1 MENHLG
7 HVEIRLETWYTM
19 VQERKW
25 CSVMYP
31 FLQIDGDTE
40 IVHSDM
46 LPNGEVKVYI
56 EKPDAKDGFHHAT
69 CFLPQYRWEN
79 VCGFTDQEMRRFQEV
94 VESTAYLIMEFS
106 RQGGFDHAA
115 SF

>member
-1 MENHLG
+1 MRGLRESSFEL
-7 HVEIRLETWYTM
+7 WYTAS
-19 VQERKW
+19 QERMC

-46 LPNGEVKVYI
+46 LLNGEVKVYI
-56 EKPDAKDGFHHAT
+56 EKPDAEDGFHHAA
-69 CFLPQYRWEN
+69 CFLPQYRWED
-79 VCGFTDQEMRRFQEV
+79 VYGFSEQEMSRFQEV
-94 VESTAYLIMEFS
+94 VESTAHLIMEFS
-106 RQGGFDHAA
+106 QQGGFDHAA

>member
-40 IVHSDM
+40 IVHSEMKSD
-46 LPNGEVKVYI
+46 GKVKVYI
-56 EKPDAKDGFHHAT
+56 ERPDEKVGFCRAT
-69 CFLPQYRWEN
+69 CWLPQYTWEDIYA
-79 VCGFTDQEMRRFQEV
+79 FSEEEIAKFQEII
-94 VESTAYLIMEFS
+94 ESTANLIMEFS
-106 RQGGFDHAA
+106 QEGGFQCA
-115 SF
+115 SNF

>member
-1 MENHLG
+1 MG
-7 HVEIRLETWYTM
+7 VERHLETWYT
-19 VQERKW
+19 VDGERMW
-25 CSVMYP
+25 YVVMYP

-56 EKPDAKDGFHHAT
+56 KKPDAKDGFHHAT
-69 CFLPQYRWEN
+69 CFLPRYRWEDIY
-79 VCGFTDQEMRRFQEV
+79 GFTDQEMSRFQEV
-94 VESTAYLIMEFS
+94 VESTAHLIIEFS
-106 RQGGFDHAA
+106 QQGGFDHAA